1 MTTVRDPKDHTPY
14 LTLCVR
20 VYNAETRIG
29 EVLDAI
35 AGQTDVLP
43 EEWEVLVV
51 NNNSTDG
58 TAAIVKQWLPS
69 SPTFARLINEP
80 RQGGAYVRRRGCM
93 DARGGV
99 VAFLDDDNIPG
110 TDWVR
115 QTIDFF
121 VSHPQAGMAGGRILA
136 RLEEPAPPWWDDVKW
151 MLAIC
156 DAMTEGPVRRDGA
169 KIPGVCEIP
178 VGAGMC
184 VRRDVMKTAYE
195 RFGFFLSGPLG
206 ASRASN
212 ADDIEIGARIL
223 QLGWE
228 SWFVPSL
235 VMEHVIPSKR
245 LESVSLLKLRS
256 GIVRSNVIIE
266 AMRRFGTYPPPFGYA
281 LKVAYWAAL
290 SVRKGC
296 RSGAA
301 NDFQTQLQIAT
312 NRGRL
317 YGAIRQLR
325 DTVIW
330 KKKDNRHA

>member
-1 MTTVRDPKDHTPY
+1 MTTVPDPKDHTPY

-35 AGQTDVLP
+35 ARQTDVLP
-43 EEWEVLVV
+43 EEWEVSVV
-51 NNNSTDG
+51 DNNSTDR
-58 TAAIVKQWLPS
+58 TAAIVEQWLPS
-69 SPTFARLINEP
+69 SPTSARLINES

-93 DARGGV
+93 EARGCV

-110 TDWVR
+110 ADWVR
-115 QTIDFF
+115 QAIDFF

-156 DAMTEGPVRRDGA
+156 DVVTDGPVRRDGA
-169 KIPGVCEIP
+169 NIPGVCEIP

-206 ASRASN
+206 ERRSSN
-212 ADDIEIGARIL
+212 ADDIEIGVRIL

-228 SWFVPSL
+228 SWFVPSM
-235 VMEHVIPSKR
+235 VMEHIILSKR
-245 LESVSLLKLRS
+245 LESASLLRLRS

-266 AMRRFGTYPPPFGYA
+266 AMRRFGAYPPPFGYA
-281 LKVAYWAAL
+281 IKVAYWAAL
-290 SVRKGC
+290 SAFRGC
-296 RSGAA
+296 RRGTA
-301 NDFQTQLQIAT
+301 NDFKTQLQFAT
-312 NRGRL
+312 DRGRL
-317 YGAIRQLR
+317 YGAIRQLW
-325 DTVIW
+325 DTVTR
-330 KKKDNRHA
+330 KKK